1 MDKDPNHPDRDL
13 DATRADDPT
22 LADDETS
29 GLFEDDDRRTF
40 DMGPDDPE
48 PVPTWN
54 DERATIDQSS
64 PDEMMTILS
73 EAGMTLKDFGL
84 DEHEIPTLPPGSRVG
99 KYEIEKVLG
108 VGGMGAVYRAKQSK
122 PHRLVALKLIKAG
135 LMSRKALR
143 RFDLEAE
150 ILGRLH
156 HPNIAQIHEAGIDKN
171 TGSPYFAMEYVEGLE
186 LTDYIDEHRLDTKAK
201 LKLFIKLCDAIQH
214 AHSKG
219 VIHRD
224 LKPGNVLVSKDGEPK
239 VLDFGVARA
248 ADDAENAGA
257 TLQTNMGQ
265 LVGTLFYMSPEQAI
279 GDVKTMDTRS
289 DVYALGVVLYEM
301 LTGSIPYNLEQKAL
315 HEAVQTIR
323 ETNPTRLSKYG
334 SELGGDLEIIVNK
347 ALDKDKE
354 RRYQTASDFAADLK
368 RYLNNEPISARPPS
382 MVYKTTKFVRR
393 NSALTA
399 ASAAV
404 LLVAASIGGF
414 AVNQWVARN
423 QAAKSMLQ
431 NILGVLNEVD
441 VQKGTGP
448 DLARRLLDQYAT
460 SDPAIFS
467 NDPESLTTFYTSL
480 GSAYHG
486 YEDYQRANDEY
497 RAALQIADRIYDD
510 NDPELAMAHH
520 NIAKSYYFL
529 REFEQARD
537 HYYHALQIYENI
549 RSPSAQIEADMATS
563 LDHLGS
569 VHRQLR
575 DPERAFEYYSQA
587 YEIRARIAPGTLQ
600 TAMSLNNMA
609 SYYSSKG
616 DLPRAAELF
625 TQAIDIVEQLPEDEE
640 KPLFLARGLHSL
652 GNTLARLGQNERA
665 VPLLARSVELKR
677 ILLTD
682 QKPSVA
688 MTLHALAEAEFAIG
702 NLDSAHAHAEEAIQ
716 IRRDTFNNRLP
727 ESETLLEEIRAAQS
741 LASDQ

>member
-1 MDKDPNHPDRDL
+1 MDTTPQHPERDPDE
-13 DATRADDPT
+13 TRADFEP
-22 LADDETS
+22 ADDDTRD
-29 GLFEDDDRRTF
+29 LFED
-40 DMGPDDPE
+40 PE
-48 PVPTWN
+48 PQTLDLGPEDEPSGPTWN
-54 DERATIDQSS
+54 DERPTIVQSS
-64 PDEMMTILS
+64 PDDLPTIVS
-73 EAGMTLKDFGL
+73 DAGMTLQDFGL

-156 HPNIAQIHEAGIDKN
+156 HPNIAQIHEAGIDKK
-171 TGSPYFAMEYVEGLE
+171 TGSPYFAMEYVEGHE
-186 LTDYIDEHRLDTKAK
+186 LTDYADEHRLDTKAK

-214 AHSKG
+214 AHAKG

-248 ADDAENAGA
+248 ADDDSQGA

-289 DVYALGVVLYEM
+289 DVYALGVVLYEL
-301 LTGSIPYNLEQKAL
+301 LTGHIPYNLEQKAL

-323 ETNPTRLSKYG
+323 ETSPTKLSKYG
-334 SELGGDLEIIVNK
+334 NELGGDLEIIVNK
-347 ALDKDKE
+347 ALDKDRE
-354 RRYQTASDFAADLK
+354 RRYQTAAEFAKDLQ

-393 NSALTA
+393 NSALTL
-399 ASAAV
+399 ASVVV
-404 LLVAASIGGF
+404 LIIASVIGGF
-414 AVNQWVARN
+414 AMNQWVARTR
-423 QAAKSMLQ
+423 AAKSMLQ

-448 DLARRLLDQYAT
+448 DLARRLLDQYAS
-460 SDPAIFS
+460 SDPSIFS
-467 NDPESLTTFYTSL
+467 NDPESLAMFYSSL

-486 YEDYQRANDEY
+486 YEDYQRANDEF
-497 RAALQIADRIYDD
+497 RLALDIAQNIYDD

-520 NIAKSYYFL
+520 NIAKTYFFL
-529 REFEQARD
+529 RDLEQARD
-537 HYYHALQIYENI
+537 HYHHALRIFENV
-549 RSPSAQIEADMATS
+549 RNPSEEVEADMAFT

-569 VHRQLR
+569 VHRVLR
-575 DPERAFEYYSQA
+575 DPERSFEYYSRA
-587 YEIRARIAPGTLQ
+587 HEIRSRIAPESLQ
-600 TAMSLNNMA
+600 FAMSINNMA

-616 DLPRAAELF
+616 ELDRAAELF
-625 TQAIDIVEQLPEDEE
+625 AQAVDIVEQLPEDEE

-652 GNTLARLGQNERA
+652 GNTLSKLGQNEEA
-665 VPLLARSVELKR
+665 VPLLAQSVELKR

-702 NLDSAHAHAEEAIQ
+702 NLDQAQAHVEEAIQ
-716 IRRDTFNNRLP
+716 IRRDTFNNRLS
-727 ESETLLEEIRAAQS
+727 ESETLLREIRAAQTYT
-741 LASDQ
+741 AEQ